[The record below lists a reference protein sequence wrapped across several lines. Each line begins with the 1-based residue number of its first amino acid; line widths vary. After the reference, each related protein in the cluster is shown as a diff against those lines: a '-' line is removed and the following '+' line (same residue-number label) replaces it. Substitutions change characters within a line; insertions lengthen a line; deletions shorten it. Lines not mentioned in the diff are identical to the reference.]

1 MAVRSKIGAL
11 GKDGFM
17 PGKPKKTRQGSGKNT
32 KYAATSRNSAKKA
45 YRGQGR

>member
-1 MAVRSKIGAL
+1 MAMRSKIGAL

-17 PGKPKKTRQGSGKNT
+17 PENRRRLVKDPEKTRSMPLLL
-32 KYAATSRNSAKKA
+32 AMVKKKV